1 MDYLLIYVPL
11 KTKIEKQNNFKI
23 SFYVC
28 SVSLFFQALF
38 YVLDNILDKMLPSQL
53 QNFDEPLSEEGI
65 KEDILRRIRQIVQE
79 SSLLRQNSGNVTV
92 DYGVI
97 NRQSHLIFQLRAR
110 ERIFQA
116 EQRKTV
122 RTLNNA

>member
-1 MDYLLIYVPL
+1 MFAVFL
-11 KTKIEKQNNFKI
+11 F
-23 SFYVC
+23 
-28 SVSLFFQALF
+28 FFQALF

>member
-1 MDYLLIYVPL
+1 
-11 KTKIEKQNNFKI
+11 
-23 SFYVC
+23 
-28 SVSLFFQALF
+28 
-38 YVLDNILDKMLPSQL
+38 MLPSQL

-65 KEDILRRIRQIVQE
+65 KEDILRRIRQILQE

-122 RTLNNA
+122 KTLMLNYINQHFSTSIFHLQCILFFVY

>member
-1 MDYLLIYVPL
+1 M
-11 KTKIEKQNNFKI
+11 
-23 SFYVC
+23 
-28 SVSLFFQALF
+28 
-38 YVLDNILDKMLPSQL
+38 DNILDKMLPSQL

-65 KEDILRRIRQIVQE
+65 KEDILRRIRQILQE
-79 SSLLRQNSGNVTV
+79 SSLLRQNNGNVTV

-97 NRQSHLIFQLRAR
+97 NRQSRLIFQLRAR